1 MHNIRP
7 IDSQQPPQTGKP
19 VVYRKTF
26 LITILIFL
34 ALISG
39 LWIWKAVENRSMQ
52 SENDRANRLL
62 RRKIS
67 MQVDANLKAQLIL
80 LAKPLAWAIGDKMI
94 SGNRQ
99 DISVYMNQMVKE
111 KNFEEI
117 SIVDQRNMILLST
130 DKKEAGKPYST
141 FYDSTFLRSDSTR
154 IYSQRGRSLV
164 LTTPILGL
172 NKRLGTL
179 SISYHMPANPLN

>member
-1 MHNIRP
+1 MHNTKP
-7 IDSQQPPQTGKP
+7 INSQQSTQLGTP
-19 VVYRKTF
+19 VIYRKTF
-26 LITILIFL
+26 LITILIFF

-52 SENDRANRLL
+52 SENDRTNRLL
-62 RRKIS
+62 RRKVS
-67 MQVDANLKAQLIL
+67 MQMDANLKAQLIL
-80 LAKPLAWAIGDKMI
+80 LAKPLAWAIRDKMI

-117 SIVDQRNMILLST
+117 SIVDQRNIILLST
-130 DKKEAGKPYST
+130 DKKEEGKPYSI
-141 FYDSTFLRSDSTR
+141 FYNSTFLRSDSAR

-164 LTTPILGL
+164 LTTPILDL
-172 NKRLGTL
+172 NRRLGTL
-179 SISYHMPANPLN
+179 SISYHMPAYTVN